1 MWESKAVICVKFQVS
16 SKQTELGIGQV
27 GFTDNRYKLVDFLPV
42 MYLSQTVITSQK
54 PKEITTYDMLII
66 PFDKYV
72 WSFTLGC
79 IITQF
84 LLLVMM
90 QNLWSNVTGTSN
102 PNDYVFEGLAIQ
114 NLFGYW
120 LKRTFTDFFLSTEL
134 IPKRRQMRWIQR
146 PGFVIRKIVI
156 LKWIFLGNILT
167 MAYKKSLLS
176 SLIPI
181 QYEDS
186 IDSIDDLDN
195 SGLPLMLGK
204 GYTLHELMS
213 SDSRPIMRRIFNRSI
228 LVTVGKNG
236 IPKWAFEM

>member
-1 MWESKAVICVKFQVS
+1 
-16 SKQTELGIGQV
+16 
-27 GFTDNRYKLVDFLPV
+27 
-42 MYLSQTVITSQK
+42 
-54 PKEITTYDMLII
+54 
-66 PFDKYV
+66 
-72 WSFTLGC
+72 
-79 IITQF
+79 
-84 LLLVMM
+84 
-90 QNLWSNVTGTSN
+90 
-102 PNDYVFEGLAIQ
+102 
-114 NLFGYW
+114 
-120 LKRTFTDFFLSTEL
+120 
-134 IPKRRQMRWIQR
+134 MRWIQR